1 MAFLSRYRRHER
13 LFTNATGGKEGLR
26 QAIYFSLFKAVT
38 FFSVVILL
46 FVIIY
51 IFVQGHR
58 VVDWHFLTQMW
69 SHQDITQGGIFP
81 ALLGSLLLGLLLSLA
96 AIPIGVCTA
105 IYLHEYAPDNTMT
118 RVIKLSIRNL
128 AGVPSI
134 VYGMFGLAFFVMF
147 LSLGTS
153 LLSAALTLACMTL
166 PWIITASEEALKA
179 VPISFREAS
188 YALGATKWQ
197 TIKRIVLPSSL
208 SGILTGAILGT
219 SRAMGETAP
228 IIMVGATFYMDYI
241 PLSVLDKFMALPYHL
256 FILATQHSD
265 PAAKEYAAGTA
276 LVLIAL
282 VFLLNIGVFI
292 LRYRLRKKKDW

>member
-1 MAFLSRYRRHER
+1 MHRDNNDVVNRS
-13 LFTNATGGKEGLR
+13 EGIR
-26 QAIYFSLFKAVT
+26 QAIYFSLFRIAA
-38 FFSVVILL
+38 FFSIIILL
-46 FVIIY
+46 FIIVY
-51 IFVQGHR
+51 IFYYGYK
-58 VVDWHFLTQMW
+58 VVDWQFLTSMW
-69 SHQDITQGGIFP
+69 SHQDIRNGGIFP
-81 ALLGSLLLGLLLSLA
+81 AILGSILLGIGLSIL

-105 IYLHEYAPDNTMT
+105 IYLNEYAPDNWMS
-118 RVIKLSIRNL
+118 RIIKLSIRNL

-134 VYGMFGLAFFVMF
+134 VYGMFGLAFFVIF
-147 LSLGTS
+147 LNLGTS
-153 LLSAALTLACMTL
+153 LLAASLTLACMTL
-166 PWIITASEEALKA
+166 PWIITASEESLKA
-179 VPISFREAS
+179 VPLSFREAS

-197 TIKRIVLPSSL
+197 TIRKVVLPSSM

-256 FILATQHSD
+256 FILATQHSS
-265 PAAKEYAAGTA
+265 PYAKEYAAGTA
-276 LVLIAL
+276 LVLIFI